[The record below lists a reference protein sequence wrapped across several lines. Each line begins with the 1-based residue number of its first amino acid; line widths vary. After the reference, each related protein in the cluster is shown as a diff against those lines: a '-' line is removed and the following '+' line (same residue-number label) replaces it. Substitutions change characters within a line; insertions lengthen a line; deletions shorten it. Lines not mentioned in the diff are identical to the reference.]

1 MPGASRCV
9 RGCRVPQP
17 ALDHASGPQVWGRAW
32 TSLKAGLQPLV
43 LSAILLGLAFGAG
56 PAAQAAPMPA
66 PIAADASLS
75 QLAQNRPLVSLGKA
89 IFEDENLS
97 LRRNMSC
104 ATCHAISAGGT
115 AGSDLGN
122 RLAGVHQGSAFQ
134 GFALEPSA
142 DNAMGFRNV
151 QTSAYAAFSPP
162 LKRLHQGDAV
172 VFEGGNFWDGRATG
186 FMTGRAGQEQA
197 TQPAIGTLEGQLP
210 APACVVYRVLHP
222 ARRGQYPV
230 SYQSVFGSRIDRIRW
245 PEDIE
250 TQCSSVKGTVQLEGQ
265 ARHFSSDTQ
274 IQIAYSNISL
284 ALMAYE
290 GSAAMSPFS
299 SRYDGFLQGKAVLT
313 ASEKRGLSLFSG
325 KAKCASC
332 HVTQANSRGLKPLF
346 TDYTYDNLGVPRNPA
361 NPIYRSTWIN
371 NQGRQWQDLGLGGFL
386 LTQDSYR
393 EDAPDQMGKFKVPT
407 VRNVARTPDPQFVR
421 AYMHNGYFK
430 TLEQVVDFYNSRDS
444 KPRCASPW
452 TPVEEA
458 ERQGCWPEPEYP
470 QTMNT
475 TELGNLQLT
484 AAEQGDL
491 VAFLR
496 TLSDRQR

>member
-1 MPGASRCV
+1 MDPVPGR
-9 RGCRVPQP
+9 
-17 ALDHASGPQVWGRAW
+17 QVWSVGWSA
-32 TSLKAGLQPLV
+32 LKAGLRRLVMLLLALV
-43 LSAILLGLAFGAG
+43 LAG
-56 PAAQAAPMPA
+56 GPQAEVARAAES
-66 PIAADASLS
+66 IAADASLS
-75 QLAQNRPLVSLGKA
+75 ALAANRRLVALGRA
-89 IFEDENLS
+89 IFEDETLS

-104 ATCHAISAGGT
+104 ATCHALSAGGT

-134 GFALEPSA
+134 GFEREPSA
-142 DNAMGFRNV
+142 DNALGFRNV

-162 LKRLHQGDAV
+162 LTRLHQDGAAV
-172 VFEGGNFWDGRATG
+172 FQGGNFWDGRATG

-230 SYQSVFGSRIDRIRW
+230 TYQSVFGSRIDGIRW
-245 PEDIE
+245 SKDIE
-250 TQCSSVKGTVQLEGQ
+250 AQCGSVTGMVQQDGQ
-265 ARHFSSDTQ
+265 GRHFSSDSQ
-274 IQIAYSNISL
+274 IQIAYSNIAL

-290 GSAAMSPFS
+290 GSGAMSPFS
-299 SRYDGFLQGKAVLT
+299 SRYDRHLQGRAVLT
-313 ASEKRGLSLFSG
+313 AAEKRGLALFDG
-325 KAKCASC
+325 KARCAGC
-332 HVTQANSRGLKPLF
+332 HVTQGNSRGLKPLF
-346 TDYTYDNLGVPRNPA
+346 TDYTYDNLGIPRNPA

-371 NQGRQWQDLGLGGFL
+371 TEGRQWQDLGLGGFL

-407 VRNVARTPDPQFVR
+407 LRNVARAPEPGFVR

-430 TLEQVVDFYNSRDS
+430 TLEQVVDFYNTRDS
-444 KPRCASPW
+444 KPRCASAW

-475 TELGNLQLT
+475 TELGNLQLSPE
-484 AAEQGDL
+484 EQQDL
-491 VAFLR
+491 VAFMG
-496 TLSDRQR
+496 TLSDRQS